1 MEDVRLGRIGTD
13 LLLDEPRIGAEAGL
27 MRGGGGLGV
36 D

>member
-1 MEDVRLGRIGTD
+1 MEDVRLGRIGT
-13 LLLDEPRIGAEAGL
+13 LAEELRTGADAGL